1 MISKKLSLNKVCII
15 LATTIL
21 LLSVV
26 MFSVLYIL
34 TKEMSVVFC
43 SMAFC
48 LLFLLCVTAFVILI
62 RRKLTLFSEILCCTL
77 DEMMNGKID
86 ISQVAEEENL
96 FYKINHRLVRLYE
109 VMQES
114 KNSVASERADLQEL
128 ISDISHQVKTPI
140 SNLKMINA
148 TLLEQEVPQD
158 KQREFLLASG
168 TQLDKLDFLMQAM
181 IKTSRLE
188 TGVISLEKKQQ
199 PIYDTL
205 AMALGGIFLNAE
217 RKHIQVEVNC
227 PETLVVSHDR
237 KWTAEALFN
246 ILDNAVKYTP
256 EYGSIR
262 VCVESWEM
270 QLPTYWFAPVRAL
283 NSVVLPQ
290 FGFPASAIVIA
301 ITLFTSLSYINQAIL
316 HIRFYL
322 TSTHCASAFLTVSS
336 YPRTVISTGSPSG
349 ATFLIKS
356 SLPFVIPISII
367 RRL

>member
-48 LLFLLCVTAFVILI
+48 LLFLLCVTVFVILI

-140 SNLKMINA
+140 ANLKMVNA
-148 TLLEQEVPQD
+148 TLLEQEVPSD
-158 KQREFLLASG
+158 KQREFLRASG

-270 QLPTYWFAPVRAL
+270 HLKVITDTGKGIPENQ
-283 NSVVLPQ
+283 Q
-290 FGFPASAIVIA
+290 GAI
-301 ITLFTSLSYINQAIL
+301 FR
-316 HIRFYL
+316 RFYREENVHDIEGIGIGL
-322 TSTHCASAFLTVSS
+322 YLAREIISLQNGYIQVTSQVG
-336 YPRTVISTGSPSG
+336 TGS
-349 ATFLIKS
+349 TFS
-356 SLPFVIPISII
+356 VFLPHE
-367 RRL
+367 